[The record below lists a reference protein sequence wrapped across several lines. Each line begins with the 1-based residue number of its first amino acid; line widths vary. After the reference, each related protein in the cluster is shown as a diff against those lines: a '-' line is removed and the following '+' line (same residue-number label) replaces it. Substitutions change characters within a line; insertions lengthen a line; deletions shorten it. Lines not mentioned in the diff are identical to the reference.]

1 EFIQKVLDLKP
12 ELNDPIIPAS
22 KEWTF
27 DPLPLQK
34 PDSTFIPAIVD
45 SIRPFQSN
53 PHNGSNNWAVSGDK
67 TASSYPILANDPHLN
82 MTLPSIWYA
91 LQLHSPTQNVMGVS
105 LPGAPAVIIG
115 FNEDAAWG
123 TTNVGADVWD
133 WYEISFRDSTLSEY
147 WYDDQWQKT
156 EKRIE
161 KIRVKGQATV
171 VDTVTDT
178 HHGPVTQTAG
188 EKPMRSGIPV
198 GHAMRWVAH
207 EKSNELRYFLEL
219 NKAENFRDYRQALRY
234 FQSPAQNWVF
244 ADSADIAL
252 TVAGKYPLKWEEQG
266 RFISDGSDP
275 LYDWQGWIPY
285 EQIPFI
291 TNPDR
296 GFVSSANQDP
306 TDSSYP
312 YYLDDDFAPYER
324 GRRIN
329 DRLAA
334 MDDITPKDMQRLQM
348 DNFSYH
354 AKTILPLMLNHLR
367 ADTLSETAQQA
378 LEKLKSWDLNNKGDN
393 IAPSLFAYWW
403 DAFDDSIWED
413 EYASTDLPLEWPAR
427 DQTVQLLKNDS
438 TLRWIDNINTPEK
451 ERLTD
456 LASLSFQQTLQD
468 LKEKFGA
475 YGDNWK
481 WGYVN
486 NTNISHVGQIPG
498 LGRLDVFTD
507 GAGESINAVRGSH
520 GPSWRMVV

>member
-1 EFIQKVLDLKP
+1 
-12 ELNDPIIPAS
+12 
-22 KEWTF
+22 
-27 DPLPLQK
+27 
-34 PDSTFIPAIVD
+34 
-45 SIRPFQSN
+45 
-53 PHNGSNNWAVSGDK
+53 
-67 TASSYPILANDPHLN
+67 
-82 MTLPSIWYA
+82 
-91 LQLHSPTQNVMGVS
+91 
-105 LPGAPAVIIG
+105 
-115 FNEDAAWG
+115 
-123 TTNVGADVWD
+123 
-133 WYEISFRDSTLSEY
+133 EY
-147 WYDDQWQKT
+147 WYDDHWQTT

-171 VDTVTDT
+171 VDTVTYT

-188 EKPMRSGIPV
+188 EKPMRTGIPV

-207 EKSNELRYFLEL
+207 EKSNELRYFLKI
-219 NKAENFRDYRQALRY
+219 NKAENFGDYRRALSN

-266 RFISDGSDP
+266 RFISDGSNP

-291 TNPDR
+291 KNPER

-306 TDSSYP
+306 TDPSYP

-334 MDDITPKDMQRLQM
+334 MDDITPKDMQQLQM

-367 ADTLSETAQQA
+367 ADSLSKTGRKA
-378 LEKLKSWDLNNKGDN
+378 LDELKSWDLNNRGDK

-438 TLRWIDNINTPEK
+438 TLQWIDNIDTPKK
-451 ERLTD
+451 ETLED
-456 LASLSFQQTLQD
+456 LASLSFQQALQD
-468 LKEKFGA
+468 LEKEFGA

-498 LGRLDVFTD
+498 LGRPDVFID
-507 GAGESINAVRGSH
+507 GAGESINAGRGSH
-520 GPSWRMVV
+520 GPSWRMVVQLGPEVKARGIYPGGQSGNPGSPHYDNMIDDWAEGELYPLWFMRQSPADSDSLSYAITLTADNN